1 MRRSRGGRK
10 SRKTKKAGQQA
21 ALLQP
26 ARHSRSRRVP
36 PAPAPALARPAL
48 AHPALAHPAHRAPAP
63 KKGFLN
69 RMKEGLNAV
78 HRKIMGPSKKV
89 GGRKRGRK
97 SRKRRCRSR
106 RR

>member
-10 SRKTKKAGQQA
+10 SRKTKKAGQQP
-21 ALLQP
+21 ALLKP

-36 PAPAPALARPAL
+36 PAPAPAPAL
-48 AHPALAHPAHRAPAP
+48 ARPALAHPAHRAPAP